1 MFYNAY
7 VKPHFDYCNT
17 VWSNNSSGNI
27 NKISKL
33 QRRACKLILAQD
45 YTDIQEALERLN
57 ILSFDYNNLAPVYL
71 HELFQ
76 MRDINLDNTAS
87 NLRSVA
93 HKNYLLP
100 QAKCN
105 LYKGSF
111 SYSGVVVWNSLP
123 TNIKVASSPET
134 FVRLFTEWLKM

>member
-1 MFYNAY
+1 MYKF
-7 VKPHFDYCNT
+7 
-17 VWSNNSSGNI
+17 
-27 NKISKL
+27 
-33 QRRACKLILAQD
+33 
-45 YTDIQEALERLN
+45 
-57 ILSFDYNNLAPVYL
+57 YNNLAPVYL

-76 MRDINLDNTAS
+76 MKDINLDNTTS

-111 SYSGVVVWNSLP
+111 SYSGGVVWNSLP
-123 TNIKVASSPET
+123 TNIKVASSLET
-134 FVRLFTEWLKM
+134 FVRLCTEWLKHVT